1 MAIIQHLLE
10 RWGFAKLARYGLVLS
25 PEGRI
30 LSVRSKVLDDGTGD
44 RIVGWRDDDPTVAEL
59 PTWPAVRAGARREDS
74 SLGAALVPP
83 VVTVDSVSAQI
94 STAASESVMPV
105 AVAPT
110 PAVDEDD
117 WEWTIALARA
127 RVAAEDAP
135 ELAAAVPPPPSS
147 PAKIRPEPIKP
158 HPGAL
163 PPSPNITAA
172 PPPGRSRADVPS
184 TVIPVPALP
193 RVQDAR
199 TSGRLEPVVRTISTP
214 VPPAAPGF
222 AKGSRRVD
230 PTTTSRIAPGTSGDT
245 ELNHSV
251 GDRTKPGVAM
261 PPAARAVQLPSVK
274 RRMARRG

>member
-1 MAIIQHLLE
+1 
-10 RWGFAKLARYGLVLS
+10 
-25 PEGRI
+25 
-30 LSVRSKVLDDGTGD
+30 
-44 RIVGWRDDDPTVAEL
+44 
-59 PTWPAVRAGARREDS
+59 
-74 SLGAALVPP
+74 VPS

-94 STAASESVMPV
+94 STAASEAVMPV

-163 PPSPNITAA
+163 PPAPPGGAMEYAESARVEARSSMTSPNITAA